1 MKDKAYIQWLEER
14 VVRLECEL
22 AEANDR
28 YQKSLANHI
37 YFLDNLT
44 QTIKNA

>member
-22 AEANDR
+22 AKADDR
-28 YQKSLANHI
+28 YQKSVTNHLI
-37 YFLDNLT
+37 FLDNLT
-44 QTIKNA
+44 KTL